1 MQSSATRTSA
11 NRRATFLVWGLAA
24 LFAAG
29 CGEEGLGDATGS
41 TCPGDST
48 LTYENFGQAFIQTNC
63 LACHAKTGPESPK
76 FDTVEQVRASAGDID
91 RAAAAGPK
99 GVNTF
104 MPEDGSVAE
113 AERRKLG
120 EWLACGAP

>member
-1 MQSSATRTSA
+1 MESMGTCTSA
-11 NRRATFLVWGLAA
+11 KKRAILLLSGLAA

-41 TCPGDST
+41 TCPSDSS
-48 LTYENFGQAFIQTNC
+48 LTYENFGQAFIQSNC
-63 LACHAKTGPESPK
+63 LVCHGKTGPESPK
-76 FDTVEQVRASAGDID
+76 FDTVEQIRASAGDID
-91 RAAAAGPK
+91 KAAAAGPD

>member
-1 MQSSATRTSA
+1 MELTGNSSSK
-11 NRRATFLVWGLAA
+11 RAALLLCGLAA

-29 CGEEGLGDATGS
+29 CGGGGPGDATGS
-41 TCPGDST
+41 TCPTSST
-48 LTYENFGQAFIQTNC
+48 LSYENFGQTFMQSNC

-76 FDTVEQVRASAGDID
+76 FDSVEQIRASIGDID
-91 RAAAAGPK
+91 KSAAAGPNA
-99 GVNTF
+99 VNTF
-104 MPEDGSVAE
+104 MPDGSSVAE

>member
-1 MQSSATRTSA
+1 MESTGNSFDK
-11 NRRATFLVWGLAA
+11 RATFLVWGLAA

-29 CGEEGLGDATGS
+29 CGEEGPGDASGS
-41 TCPGDST
+41 TCPSESS
-48 LTYENFGQAFIQTNC
+48 LTYENFGQAFMQTNC
-63 LACHAKTGPESPK
+63 LVCHGKTGPESPK
-76 FDTVEQVRASAGDID
+76 FDTVEQIRTSAGDID
-91 RAAAAGPK
+91 KAAAAGPN